1 LQADV
6 DAWMRSYNAECTH
19 SGKYCHGKT
28 PLQTF
33 IESAKLAYD
42 KQLERMQPTSAL
54 GGTHW
59 Q

>member
-1 LQADV
+1 
-6 DAWMRSYNAECTH
+6 MRSYNAECTH